1 MTTLARW
8 WALTVCAVLLAGCAH
23 LNSGR
28 QNADPSA
35 FWSGRLAL
43 QVDGSASQSFSASF
57 ELKGSAEA
65 GELILFN
72 PLGGTLA
79 RMVWQPGSATL
90 HANGEVRPFAS
101 LDALVAQ
108 ATGAPLPLAALFD
121 WLHGSNTPVPGWQ
134 ADLARLD
141 DGRLTAVRN
150 QPEPTATLRIVLD
163 R

>member
-1 MTTLARW
+1 
-8 WALTVCAVLLAGCAH
+8 
-23 LNSGR
+23 
-28 QNADPSA
+28 
-35 FWSGRLAL
+35 L
-43 QVDGSASQSFSASF
+43 QVDGSTTQSFSASF

-65 GELILFN
+65 GELTLFN

-79 RMVWQPGSATL
+79 RLVWQPGSAAL
-90 HANGEVRPFAS
+90 HANGEVRLFGS

-134 ADLARLD
+134 ANLARLD

-150 QPEPTATLRIVLD
+150 QPEPTATLRLVLD
-163 R
+163 K

>member
-1 MTTLARW
+1 MTALARG
-8 WALTVCAVLLAGCAH
+8 WALMVCALLLAGCAY

-43 QVDGSASQSFSASF
+43 QVDGSALQSFAASF
-57 ELKGSAEA
+57 ELKGSAET

-79 RMVWQPGSATL
+79 RLVWQPGSATL
-90 HANGEVRPFAS
+90 HANGDVQPFDS
-101 LDALVAQ
+101 LEALVAQ

-121 WLHGSNTPVPGWQ
+121 WLHGSNTQVPGWQ
-134 ADLARLD
+134 ADLARLE
-141 DGRLTAVRN
+141 DGRITAVRS
-150 QPEPTATLRIVLD
+150 QPEPTATLRLVLD
-163 R
+163 K

>member
-1 MTTLARW
+1 MTALARW
-8 WALTVCAVLLAGCAH
+8 WALLLCAALLAGCAN
-23 LNSGR
+23 LNSSR

-43 QVDGSASQSFSASF
+43 QVDGSASQSFSTSF

-65 GELILFN
+65 GELILLN

-90 HANGEVRPFAS
+90 HANGEVRPFNS
-101 LDALVAQ
+101 LEALVAQ

-121 WLHGSNTPVPGWQ
+121 WLHGSNTPVPGWL
-134 ADLARLD
+134 ADLARLEE
-141 DGRLTAVRN
+141 GRLTAVRS
-150 QPEPTATLRIVLD
+150 QPEPTATLRVVLD
-163 R
+163 K